1 MDDGG
6 SRPSD
11 WGRVDDIELTNILGT
26 RAEIEALRA
35 QQQDED
41 RHIAK
46 KKNMDTINTHTKTHT
61 LSCTVE
67 QTARITE
74 ITY

>member
-41 RHIAK
+41 RRFQAILFCILFQLYSA
-46 KKNMDTINTHTKTHT
+46 
-61 LSCTVE
+61 TV
-67 QTARITE
+67 TVVC
-74 ITY
+74 

>member
-11 WGRVDDIELTNILGT
+11 WGRGDDIELTNILGT

-41 RHIAK
+41 RRFQAK
-46 KKNMDTINTHTKTHT
+46 LLCIFF
-61 LSCTVE
+61 
-67 QTARITE
+67 
-74 ITY
+74 